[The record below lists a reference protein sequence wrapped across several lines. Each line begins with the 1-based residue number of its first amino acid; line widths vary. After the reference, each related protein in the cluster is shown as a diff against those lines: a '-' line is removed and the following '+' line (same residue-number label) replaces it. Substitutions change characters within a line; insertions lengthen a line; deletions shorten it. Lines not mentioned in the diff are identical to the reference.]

1 MAGQGRVGRVRDGHL
16 PLSWS
21 ACVVAFSI
29 SGVNILGPHDTK
41 RTEVV
46 AFRLDPT
53 TLTSLIQL
61 ARDWN
66 VEDGM
71 ARTSLTIR
79 NILERIVTMQHRIE
93 RIQ

>member
-1 MAGQGRVGRVRDGHL
+1 MD
-16 PLSWS
+16 
-21 ACVVAFSI
+21 
-29 SGVNILGPHDTK
+29 K

-79 NILERIVTMQHRIE
+79 NILERLVTMQRKLEGAPHK
-93 RIQ
+93 

>member
-1 MAGQGRVGRVRDGHL
+1 MPRTH
-16 PLSWS
+16 
-21 ACVVAFSI
+21 
-29 SGVNILGPHDTK
+29 NEK

-46 AFRLDPT
+46 AFRLDPA

-79 NILERIVTMQHRIE
+79 NILERLVTMQRNLE
-93 RIQ
+93 GGPRQ